1 MKRLSVAKAMIVL
14 IDGGC
19 HDGTLVEK
27 TCTPCRGGIPPLA
40 RPEAEELLPQAP
52 EWALIDDARR
62 IEKTFRFGNFQE
74 ALAFVRKVGELAE
87 AEGHHPDI
95 SFGWGYGTV
104 SLRTKKIKGLHE
116 NDFIMATKIDRLAST
131 ADKAA

>member
-1 MKRLSVAKAMIVL
+1 MAEA
-14 IDGGC
+14 
-19 HDGTLVEK
+19 LVEK
-27 TCTPCRGGIPPLA
+27 TCTPCRGGIPPLT

-52 EWALIDDARR
+52 EWALMDDARR
-62 IEKTFRFGNFQE
+62 IEKTFRFGNFRE
-74 ALAFVRKVGELAE
+74 ALAFVQEVGELAE
-87 AEGHHPDI
+87 AQGRHPDI

-116 NDFIMATKIDRLAST
+116 NDFIMAAKIDRLVST